1 MRIRIDRKLPQL
13 CTSILEVSGYVTGKK
28 IPQQV
33 QFKKKKILFQCC
45 LDSQNLLCSETLIWC
60 IFTIFFKYPIL
71 TLEEAMNLL

>member
-33 QFKKKKILFQCC
+33 QFKKKKFYFNAVWTHRISCAV
-45 LDSQNLLCSETLIWC
+45 
-60 IFTIFFKYPIL
+60 KP
-71 TLEEAMNLL
+71 